1 MNPHSDPQLIRII
14 QQMDPQWTGGKPT
27 FHPPLTGLPK
37 DWASRLDAESA
48 TRGGLSPEDLAV
60 LFRVPI
66 ETIQGHLNALSA
78 EGAIP
83 RVIPD
88 EINVEA
94 IFAVG
99 FRVDSSSGI
108 QFRKWATATLSDFAI
123 KGYLVDH
130 DRLAQ
135 EGPWSPDYFEYL
147 MEELDLIRKSS
158 RTFHQRL
165 TDLYE
170 TALDYHKDDPTSRTL
185 WDKVAAFPLDGT
197 APKGSMVE
205 LPVLDWII
213 DLYLDFAEHRASRHL
228 PMAMTDWAAR
238 FEAVLGVT
246 EQELLERPDD
256 VASRV
261 AKALAVET
269 QGVATQNSE
278 M

>member
-1 MNPHSDPQLIRII
+1 M
-14 QQMDPQWTGGKPT
+14 
-27 FHPPLTGLPK
+27 
-37 DWASRLDAESA
+37 
-48 TRGGLSPEDLAV
+48 SPEDLAV
-60 LFRVPI
+60 LFRVPM
-66 ETIQGHLNALSA
+66 ETIQEHLSA
-78 EGAIP
+78 LYTEGAIP
-83 RVIPD
+83 RVIHNG
-88 EINVEA
+88 ISVEA

-99 FRVDSSSGI
+99 FRVDSPSGI

-147 MEELDLIRKSS
+147 LEELDLIRKSS
-158 RTFHQRL
+158 RAFHQRL

-170 TALDYHKDDPTSRTL
+170 TSRDYHKDDPTTRTL
-185 WDKVAAFPLDGT
+185 WGQVATFALNGT
-197 APKGSMVE
+197 VPKPSLVE
-205 LPVLDWII
+205 LPVLDRIM
-213 DLYLDFAEHRASRHL
+213 DLYLDFAVDRASRHL
-228 PMAMTDWAAR
+228 PMAMTDWVAR

-269 QGVATQNSE
+269 QGVATPNSE